1 MKSRPPAL
9 LGTAPR
15 NGSAPR
21 RVAIAVSGYSL
32 ALTLLILGPLLGPGY
47 LLLRDAVSTPRSY
60 LTDAALGLSDAAARA
75 VPQDA
80 VLAAAST
87 VVDGGVL
94 VKAILLACLWLTGTG
109 TARMVR
115 TLLPTATLG
124 PQLVAITIAL
134 WNPYVAERLLQG
146 HWSLLAGYAALPWTV
161 CAAVAI
167 RRGRRWGWFALA
179 ACAAAAG
186 LTPTGALLTVAT
198 ALTLLAAPGGAS
210 RTATRVAGSIA
221 LFLAASAPWLM
232 ATALSAGAAGEGSDP
247 AGVAAF
253 AARAEPGLA
262 TVGSL
267 LGLGGVWNSAA
278 VPNTRT
284 SVFAVAGTVLLIA
297 VVVAGLPALWRRRR
311 NPVIGALAVL
321 AALAVLGPAFGA
333 TAWGL
338 SLGEWAVQAVP
349 GAGLLRDAQKWVALA
364 APLYA
369 LAGAAAVMRKQFTPA
384 WSAAAVLAV
393 LLALPD
399 LAWGVGGGLKPV
411 QYPDSWKHVAAELST
426 DEGTG
431 DVAVVP
437 AGMFRKFD
445 YSGGAPVLDPAPR
458 MLPEDVL
465 QTGELPV
472 AGGKVAGE
480 GTRAEHVESLL
491 LAGGSAEDLAA
502 LGVRWVLVEQRTL
515 GETGDSQKTLAQ
527 LENTYDDGELA
538 LYRVT
543 GEVPADSAATSAR
556 VAVLLAHGLWLVLL
570 TGGLGGAV
578 LTVRVDERQI
588 PLRKDRRNQA

>member
-1 MKSRPPAL
+1 MKSRPPVL
-9 LGTAPR
+9 PGTASR
-15 NGSAPR
+15 NGSAAR
-21 RVAIAVSGYSL
+21 RTTLVVCGYSL
-32 ALTLLILGPLLGPGY
+32 ALSALILGPLLGPGY

-80 VLAAAST
+80 VLAVLST
-87 VVDGGVL
+87 VVDGGLL

-124 PQLVAITIAL
+124 PQLVAVTVAL

-161 CAAVAI
+161 SAAVAI

-179 ACAAAAG
+179 ASAAAAG
-186 LTPTGALLTVAT
+186 LTPTGAMLATVT
-198 ALTLLAAPGGAS
+198 ALVVLAAPGGVT
-210 RTATRVAGSIA
+210 RTATRLAGA
-221 LFLAASAPWLM
+221 LALSLAASAPWLV
-232 ATALSAGAAGEGSDP
+232 ATAVSSGAAGEGSDP

-262 TVGSL
+262 TIGSL
-267 LGLGGVWNSAA
+267 LGLGGIWNSTA

-284 SVFAVAGTVLLIA
+284 SLFAVAGTVLLIA
-297 VVVAGLPALWRRRR
+297 VVVMGLPALWRRRR
-311 NPVIGALAVL
+311 NPVIGGLAVL
-321 AALAVLGPAFGA
+321 AVVAAVGPALGA

-338 SLGEWAVQAVP
+338 SLGEWAVQAIP
-349 GAGLLRDAQKWVALA
+349 GSGLLRDAQKWVALA
-364 APLYA
+364 FPLYA

-384 WSAAAVLAV
+384 WSAAAALAI

-399 LAWGVGGGLKPV
+399 LAWGVGGALKPV
-411 QYPDSWKHVAAELST
+411 RYPDSWNQVAAELSA
-426 DEGTG
+426 DADTG
-431 DVAVVP
+431 DVAVLP

-445 YSGGAPVLDPAPR
+445 YSGSAPVLDPAPR

-480 GTRAEHVESLL
+480 GTRAEAVETHLL
-491 LAGGSAEDLAA
+491 SGGSTEDLAA
-502 LGVRWVLVEQRTL
+502 LGVRWVLVEQRTP
-515 GETGDSQKTLAQ
+515 GEMGNSEQTLAQ
-527 LENTYDDGELA
+527 LEKTYDDGDLA
-538 LYRVT
+538 LYRVE
-543 GEVPADSAATSAR
+543 GDVPADSTSASAR
-556 VAVLLAHGLWLVLL
+556 VTVLIAHGLWVVLL
-570 TGGLGGAV
+570 VGGIGGAG
-578 LTVRVDERQI
+578 LAVRVNEKI
-588 PLRKDRRNQA
+588 SLGKDRRNQT